1 MKIKKPQD
9 PKQQLRQ
16 ISEETLENLKKIP
29 GEMAGQVMEQ
39 VGVGGGSQQP
49 QQQQQTPTPD
59 NQLEQMKTRDK
70 QVSQQQV
77 RALEAE
83 INKLQQQREQAMRE
97 RRQVPVEPE
106 EPAIKPIP
114 ELKSK
119 RRRGILG
126 GAKQIKSAQQAS
138 GAETRAARKVSG

>member
-83 INKLQQQREQAMRE
+83 INKLQQQR
-97 RRQVPVEPE
+97 
-106 EPAIKPIP
+106 
-114 ELKSK
+114 
-119 RRRGILG
+119 
-126 GAKQIKSAQQAS
+126 
-138 GAETRAARKVSG
+138 